1 MEISVII
8 CTCNRAKRLDPLF
21 DDLAKL
27 EIPTGMNWELLAV
40 DNASKDETEQV
51 IKRELR
57 RQRLPLVLLKE
68 PIRAKSRALNLA
80 LGKARGKIIIFTDDD
95 VSPASGWLRAYY
107 EASQSCPS
115 ILGFAGKVL
124 PLWEGNKIP
133 GWLNIQGK
141 YAIPEPLINRIDFGE
156 KEKILPNKS
165 TPGGL
170 NAALRKSIIEKMGLF
185 REDIGPGTS
194 FPFSEDTEYFRRLY
208 TLGGRYMY
216 LPNALVYHKNP
227 TDRMTKSYILK
238 WTFHC
243 NRSDVQICNYSDVR
257 TFMGVP
263 RYLLRQVVE
272 SFFLFFLSFSKTKR
286 FFMLRSFVKCTGE
299 IIGHIQKKRSANTA
313 IK

>member
-1 MEISVII
+1 MELSVII

-27 EIPTGMNWELLAV
+27 EIPTGMNWELLVV
-40 DNASKDETEQV
+40 DNASKDETPQV
-51 IKRELR
+51 IEREVLR
-57 RQRLPLVLLKE
+57 GRLPLVHLAQ
-68 PIRAKSRALNLA
+68 PMRGKSRALNLA
-80 LGKARGKIIIFTDDD
+80 MGKAHGELLVFTDDD

-170 NAALRKSIIEKMGLF
+170 NAALRKNIIEKMGLF

-216 LPNALVYHKNP
+216 LPKALVYHKNP

-243 NRSDVQICNYSDVR
+243 NRSDVQIYDYSEVR
-257 TFMGVP
+257 TFLGVP
-263 RYLLRQVVE
+263 RYLLRQAAE
-272 SFFLFFLSFSKTKR
+272 SLFRMVSAVDQVKR
-286 FFMLRSFVKCTGE
+286 FYFMRSFVKCMGE
-299 IIGHIQKKRSANTA
+299 ITGHIQKNRSRKTA
-313 IK
+313 